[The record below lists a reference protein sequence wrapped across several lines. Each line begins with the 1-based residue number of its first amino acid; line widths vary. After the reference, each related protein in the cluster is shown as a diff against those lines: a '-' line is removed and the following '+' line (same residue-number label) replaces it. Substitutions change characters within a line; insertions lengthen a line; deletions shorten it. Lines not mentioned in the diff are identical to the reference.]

1 METFY
6 HTTLKTSTPLGTLQL
21 AATDRGLAQLGFIK
35 ANGDTS
41 DMPFAF
47 ERVAGQESKW
57 IESPSQMKPYVT
69 QLKAYLAGELKQFD
83 FALDLRGTD
92 FQKKCWHALLAI
104 PYGET
109 YSYADIAEAVGSKDA
124 FRAVGQANHRN
135 PVAVVVPC
143 HRVITT
149 SGTLGGYGGGLDVKR
164 WLLKLEGVNVN
175 ELKQSELF
183 TM

>member
-35 ANGDTS
+35 PNGTTS
-41 DMPFAF
+41 DMPAAF
-47 ERVAGQESKW
+47 DRVAGKKLEW
-57 IESPSQMKPYVT
+57 IESAAHMKPYIS
-69 QLKAYLAGELKQFD
+69 QLKAYLAGELKRFE
-83 FALDLRGTD
+83 FKLDQRGTE
-92 FQKKCWHALLAI
+92 FQKKCWRALLAI

-109 YSYADIAEAVGSKDA
+109 CSYADIAEAVGSKDA

-135 PVAVVVPC
+135 PVAIVVPC

-149 SGTLGGYGGGLDVKR
+149 AGTLGGYGGGLDVKR
-164 WLLKLEGVNVN
+164 WLLHLEGADAG
-175 ELKQSELF
+175 LQLPLL
-183 TM
+183 